1 MKTIIATIM
10 IAGLCLSVTGC
21 KEKPQA
27 QSVVEAPKT
36 ATEKA
41 ETALTNAAHQT
52 GDAINQ
58 TAEKAWEG
66 IKHGAQEVSHAAT
79 NVAAEVKTEAH
90 KASEGLQEATK

>member
-1 MKTIIATIM
+1 MKTILAAIM

-27 QSVVEAPKT
+27 QPVVETPKT
-36 ATEKA
+36 TTEKA
-41 ETALTNAAHQT
+41 EATLTNAAHQT
-52 GDAINQ
+52 GAAINQ

-79 NVAAEVKTEAH
+79 NVAAEVKTETH
-90 KASEGLQEATK
+90 KASETLKEATE